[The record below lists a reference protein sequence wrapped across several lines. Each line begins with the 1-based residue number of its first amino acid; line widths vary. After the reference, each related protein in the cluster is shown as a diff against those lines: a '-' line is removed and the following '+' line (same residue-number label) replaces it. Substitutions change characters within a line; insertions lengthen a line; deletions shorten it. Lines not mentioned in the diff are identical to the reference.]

1 MNTAKQWMKAGRTLG
16 LVLLTVQTAH
26 AEPRQVTSPAA
37 TRCIGVAVYESA
49 IKTAPRAACSR
60 RQALRAI
67 AIPAPPA
74 VRLIAEPAVQP
85 YLPSTPDTRRYSF

>member
-49 IKTAPRAACSR
+49 VKTPPRAACLRS
-60 RQALRAI
+60 QPLRAI

-74 VRLIAEPAVQP
+74 VRVIAEPAVQP
-85 YLPSTPDTRRYSF
+85 YLSSTPDTRRYSF

>member
-16 LVLLTVQTAH
+16 LVLLTVQTVH

-49 IKTAPRAACSR
+49 IKTQPHAACSR

-67 AIPAPPA
+67 AIPPPPA
-74 VRLIAEPAVQP
+74 VRVIAEPAVQP
-85 YLPSTPDTRRYSF
+85 YLSSTPDTRRYSF

>member
-49 IKTAPRAACSR
+49 IKTAQRTACSR

-67 AIPAPPA
+67 AIPPPA
-74 VRLIAEPAVQP
+74 VRVIAEPAVQP
-85 YLPSTPDTRRYSF
+85 YLSGTPDTRRYSF